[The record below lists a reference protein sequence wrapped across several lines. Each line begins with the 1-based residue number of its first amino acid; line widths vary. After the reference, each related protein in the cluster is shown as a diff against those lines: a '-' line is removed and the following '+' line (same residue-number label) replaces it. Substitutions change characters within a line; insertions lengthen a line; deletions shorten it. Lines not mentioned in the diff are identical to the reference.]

1 MFDHA
6 DGPRLKLTPGEPMLK
21 PLTAEEKAAHLRAI
35 AHEAARLRDLAK
47 LADAGML
54 AFLLE
59 NVLHDAR
66 AEPGARGFPQMV
78 RSRRPTRQVR

>member
-1 MFDHA
+1 M
-6 DGPRLKLTPGEPMLK
+6 PLK
-21 PLTAEEKAAHLRAI
+21 PFTSEEKAAHLRTI

-47 LADAGML
+47 LADAGLL

-66 AEPGARGFPQMV
+66 AELGARGFPTEEPEPPADPSGKV
-78 RSRRPTRQVR
+78 IPIR